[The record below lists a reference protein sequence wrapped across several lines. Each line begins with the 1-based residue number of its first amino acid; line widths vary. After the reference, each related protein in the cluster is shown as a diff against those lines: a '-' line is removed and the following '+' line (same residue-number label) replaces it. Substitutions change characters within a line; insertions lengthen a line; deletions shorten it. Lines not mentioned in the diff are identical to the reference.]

1 MIVEAYEELKRKRIN
16 QWPSNSNRAS
26 VLGHECERYLVFKRT
41 RWQEEKLHGPKL
53 QGIFDLGNVLE
64 AAVLRDLAEAGVKV
78 VEQQRA
84 FSWPEHLI
92 TGHIDAKVLVNGSAM
107 PIEIKTSS
115 PYVWQSLNTLDDMKR
130 GRYPYLRRYPAQMML
145 YLLMDNKET
154 GLFLFLNKL
163 TGELKEIPCP
173 LDYQLGESLIQK
185 ADSINA
191 HVASGTVPPC
201 IEYDEMTCGECGFL
215 AICLPEVKRNAIEF
229 SDDSDLL
236 VDLKRRYE
244 LAGAKSEFDRLDKS
258 IKERV
263 SSHEKLVVGEFLITT
278 KMQSRKAYTVEA
290 SEYKVTKIQLLGEK
304 KGDLQ

>member
-41 RWQEEKLHGPKL
+41 RWQEEKLHGVKL

-115 PYVWQSLNTLDDMKR
+115 PYVWGSLNTLDDMKR

-154 GLFLFLNKL
+154 GLFLFFNKL

-173 LDYQLGESLIQK
+173 LDYQLGEALIQK
-185 ADSINA
+185 ADSINS
-191 HVASGTVPPC
+191 HVAAGTIPPC

-215 AICLPEVKRNAIEF
+215 HICLPEIRRPELVME
-229 SDDSDLL
+229 DDPELGS
-236 VDLKRRYE
+236 DLKRWYE
-244 LAGAKSEFDRLDKS
+244 LKPLKAEYEKLDKG
-258 IKERV
+258 IKEKVNGR
-263 SSHEKLVVGEFLITT
+263 EKLVVDDFLITS
-278 KMQSRKAYTVEA
+278 KLQHRKAYTVGEND
-290 SEYKVTKIQLLGEK
+290 YTVTKIQYLGTI
-304 KGDLQ
+304 KGEAT